1 MSNSKNIWNDY
12 HKLEE
17 NYNVILG
24 LNLRYRN
31 KIIELTKEVEDL
43 KVENDRLNPKDNKII
58 KNRKGDNVK

>member
-24 LNLRYRN
+24 LNLRYHN

>member
-31 KIIELTKEVEDL
+31 KIIELT
-43 KVENDRLNPKDNKII
+43 
-58 KNRKGDNVK
+58 